1 MLIVCCGRMFTT
13 YIIIWKTQMN
23 KENMYGKRIFF
34 LRQNSHKIKFTIWP
48 LWSVHVQLHASSTFT
63 VLWNHHLSSGFKIFS
78 SLERRSVPL
87 AVTVYFLL
95 HPPATGSISMDLP
108 ILDIAYKW
116 NHTIYDLFLSCSF
129 HLAWCFQS
137 SFMLQHVSVLHSF
150 LWPNN
155 ILYYGYI
162 SFSPQIPLTC
172 TRYSVQLRNRF
183 WLHKITLIWEFPV
196 TTA

>member
-23 KENMYGKRIFF
+23 KENMYDKRTFF

-48 LWSVHVQLHASSTFT
+48 LWSVHIQLHASSAFT

-78 SLERRSVPL
+78 PHHLKKIIPL

-116 NHTIYDLFLSCSF
+116 NHTIYDLFVLLLSLSTDVSKF
-129 HLAWCFQS
+129 I
-137 SFMLQHVSVLHSF
+137 HVAACINASF
-150 LWPNN
+150 L
-155 ILYYGYI
+155 
-162 SFSPQIPLTC
+162 FMTQ
-172 TRYSVQLRNRF
+172 
-183 WLHKITLIWEFPV
+183 
-196 TTA
+196 